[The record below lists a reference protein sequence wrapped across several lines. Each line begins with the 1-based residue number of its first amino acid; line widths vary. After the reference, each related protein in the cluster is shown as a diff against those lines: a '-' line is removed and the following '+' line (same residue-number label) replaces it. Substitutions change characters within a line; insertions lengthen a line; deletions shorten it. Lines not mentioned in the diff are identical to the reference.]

1 MTELEITRHNAL
13 IDPGLHV
20 WGWEIA
26 VYLFLGGVAAGVMI
40 LFAVLRRD
48 AAGAR
53 SRWDRA
59 LIFAAPALLS
69 VGMLALLLD
78 LHNPLNVFRFYT
90 AFRPSSPMSW
100 GAWILVAI
108 YPATLLLGLAGL
120 THAQVERL
128 AASALIR
135 RLRLGRLALRM
146 HDFARDHEGRARTLN
161 LVLGAPRATLPG
173 LGCLRRSGP
182 DDAHPGEPRAP
193 PGAPQVGD
201 DGDRARDRAARA
213 LPARACL
220 LGRSDGSRRCGA
232 VPGRTLHRSVLGP
245 SGRRWTRCATPAGC
259 ARALAQ
265 PPADAGLAGPRARRR
280 PRVALD
286 PGAGR
291 AVVSSR
297 GTLAQAGKRPILRNI
312 GRDAIEHFRR
322 TVEMVDL
329 VGQDDARTVLTRSA
343 SRSCRINPRRSAG
356 ASVTSRPRQRGWI
369 PRRPVG
375 P

>member
-100 GAWILVAI
+100 GAWIIVAI

-161 LVLGAPRATLPG
+161 LVLGIA
-173 LGCLRRSGP
+173 LGVYTGILLSSL
-182 DDAHPGEPRAP
+182 
-193 PGAPQVGD
+193 GA
-201 DGDRARDRAARA
+201 R
-213 LPARACL
+213 PAWNSAL
-220 LGRSDGSRRCGA
+220 LGPLFLASGVSGGA
-232 VPGRTLHRSVLGP
+232 ALMMFTPVSHERHRGLL
-245 SGRRWTRCATPAGC
+245 RW
-259 ARALAQ
+259 
-265 PPADAGLAGPRARRR
+265 
-280 PRVALD
+280 
-286 PGAGR
+286 
-291 AVVSSR
+291 
-297 GTLAQAGKRPILRNI
+297 
-312 GRDAIEHFRR
+312 
-322 TVEMVDL
+322 EMT
-329 VGQDDARTVLTRSA
+329 A
-343 SRSCRINPRRSAG
+343 
-356 ASVTSRPRQRGWI
+356 
-369 PRRPVG
+369 
-375 P
+375 